1 DRSRAGDRHARLHVA
16 RAAPREGERRAE
28 RPLLARSPA
37 LRDDDRKA
45 SLRRHAQ
52 YGARERD
59 PPPARASHRS
69 AGRPGLAGVRRPP
82 GLPAREGSHAATRI
96 GRPGGGRAS
105 GDPGGGPD
113 DGMTEALITNLAQ
126 IQALRV
132 ASRTSAMQYK
142 GARKPLPQ
150 IARELRVD
158 AVVEGTVARF
168 GNRVRITAQLIEAA
182 SDRHIWARSYER
194 DLRDVLA
201 LQGEVARA
209 IADEIQVQVSQEE
222 RARLG

>member
-1 DRSRAGDRHARLHVA
+1 RRPGSAARVEAALRAILAAGRTTGGALPTTSIAVEA
-16 RAAPREGERRAE
+16 AVFAPRGIESIAVL
-28 RPLLARSPA
+28 PLENLS
-37 LRDDDRKA
+37 
-45 SLRRHAQ
+45 
-52 YGARERD
+52 RD
-59 PPPARASHRS
+59 PDQEFFA
-69 AGRPGLAGVRRPP
+69 
-82 GLPAREGSHAATRI
+82 
-96 GRPGGGRAS
+96 
-105 GDPGGGPD
+105 

-182 SDRHIWARSYER
+182 SDRHLWAQSYER
-194 DLRDVLA
+194 DLSD
-201 LQGEVARA
+201 
-209 IADEIQVQVSQEE
+209 I
-222 RARLG
+222 